1 MWYTKCSFFLFYL
14 PGVEEGGL
22 PVRNIFLSVCMYL
35 VCMHV
40 FTENLVGFHF
50 TKVATF
56 TAINPYLPHFTSKE
70 TDTSNYN
77 PRWRSPEDTL
87 FFFFLLHMQSVST
100 SKNTPMAPL
109 LSVTVLC
116 PSIETW
122 IPKGDKQRLQK
133 CIKWFPGVMQTW
145 LTPW

>member
-1 MWYTKCSFFLFYL
+1 
-14 PGVEEGGL
+14 
-22 PVRNIFLSVCMYL
+22 MYL

-56 TAINPYLPHFTSKE
+56 TAINPYPSSFYKQGNRLLKLQSKMMLSRGH
-70 TDTSNYN
+70 T
-77 PRWRSPEDTL
+77 
-87 FFFFLLHMQSVST
+87 FFFSLLHMQSVST

-109 LSVTVLC
+109 LFVTVLC

-133 CIKWFPGVMQTW
+133 CIKWFPGVVQTW